1 MTSRSFTL
9 TKVIVGGLP
18 YSWIVDGR
26 FTLYTVDEEDMAQVL
41 WEVFDHDL
49 PSDENVFNYVVG
61 NVLGR
66 TPTEESKGLAET
78 LKKFEEGKKHL
89 LVLWQG
95 DFERDHFYNV
105 LDETDVLTE

>member
-18 YSWIVDGR
+18 YSWIVDGE

-41 WEVFDHDL
+41 WEVFDFDL
-49 PSDENVFNYVVG
+49 PSNENVFNYVVG

-66 TPTEESKGLAET
+66 KSSRESERLAET
-78 LKKFEEGKKHL
+78 LKTFEEGKKYL
-89 LVLWQG
+89 LVLWKG
-95 DFERDHFYNV
+95 DFEKDHFYKV
-105 LDETDVLTE
+105 LDKIDVLIG